1 MVIKVFG
8 ETVKVHKDTTLY
20 DVSRLYEDRFEKP
33 ILLAKVNGRYRE
45 LSEKVQEDS
54 EIEFIDLYD
63 RFANRVYINGLIMLL
78 NYAAQLT
85 FNKINISVLHSI
97 DKGIYLE
104 SDRVLKAD
112 DLYRLKMSMR
122 NLVGREIPI
131 ERVNIERTKAINYF
145 ETIGN
150 TSKAKLLHY
159 TTNTYVT
166 LYRLEYS
173 YEYLYSKMPNN
184 TRVLKDFDLHYL
196 NDHGFVLQFPTPYMK
211 EIEPYKEHD
220 QFEAIF
226 REYRGWK
233 KALSLDNVSDLN
245 SKVGNRTI
253 DDTIRIDETIQSYR
267 LLKLA
272 QKVFENQD
280 KIKIVL
286 ISGPSSSG
294 KTTTCHKFSMYL
306 KGFGLSP
313 KKISMDDYFKDNVD
327 APVKEDGSKDFERPD
342 SLDIDLFDKQIGELL
357 SGKEVTVPTFNFILG
372 MKEFKNKLKLENNE
386 ILVIEGMHALNPE
399 LLKNIPNENKLKIYI
414 SPLIELNI
422 DKLTRVQTSDN
433 RLLRRLVRDYVTRGH
448 SAEYSFELWKNVR
461 EGEEKYVFPCQDYAD
476 YTFNSA
482 LCYEIGVLKVYAEP
496 LLYAIKEDSP
506 YYDEAKRL
514 IDLLSFFMPIANDAV
529 PQDSILREFIGK
541 SCFYE

>member
-1 MVIKVFG
+1 MMIKVFG

-20 DVSRLYEDRFEKP
+20 EVSRLYENRFEKP

-45 LSEKVQEDS
+45 LSDKVRDNS
-54 EIEFIDLYD
+54 EIEFVDLYD

-85 FNKINISVLHSI
+85 FNKISISVLHSI
-97 DKGIYLE
+97 DKGVYIE
-104 SDRVLKAD
+104 SDRILKAD
-112 DLYRLKMSMR
+112 DLYRLKMCMR

-131 ERVNIERTKAINYF
+131 EKVNVEKVNAIKYF
-145 ETIGN
+145 NEIGN
-150 TSKAKLLHY
+150 SNKAELLHY
-159 TTNTYVT
+159 TTNTYIT

-184 TRVLKDFDLHYL
+184 TRVLKDFDLHYI

-211 EIEPYKEHD
+211 EIQPYKEHK
-220 QFEAIF
+220 QFNEIF
-226 REYRGWK
+226 REYRAWK
-233 KALSLDNVSDLN
+233 KELDIDNVCALN
-245 SKVGNRTI
+245 KKTSNRLI
-253 DDTIRIDETIQSYR
+253 DNIIRIDETVQSNK
-267 LLKLA
+267 LLKIA
-272 QKVFENQD
+272 QNIYESDNPV
-280 KIKIVL
+280 KIIL

-294 KTTTCHKFSMYL
+294 KTTTCHKLSMYL
-306 KGFGLSP
+306 EAFGFTPKMLSL
-313 KKISMDDYFKDNVD
+313 DDYFKDNKD
-327 APVKEDGSKDFERPD
+327 APVKEDGTKDFERLD
-342 SLDIDLFDKQIGELL
+342 SLDLGLFDDQVKRLLDGEEL
-357 SGKEVTVPTFNFILG
+357 TIPTFNFIIG
-372 MKEFKNKLKLENNE
+372 MKEFKNKMKLESTD
-386 ILVIEGMHALNPE
+386 ILMIEGIHALNPE
-399 LLKNIPNENKLKIYI
+399 LLKNIPDNKKVKIYI

-422 DKLTRVQTSDN
+422 DKLTRIQTSDN
-433 RLLRRLVRDYVTRGH
+433 RLLRRLVRDFITRGH

-482 LCYEIGVLKVYAEP
+482 LSYEMGVLKVYAEP

-506 YYDEAKRL
+506 YYDDAKRL
-514 IDLLSFFMPIANDAV
+514 IDLLGFFMPIPNDAV